1 MARVR
6 EDLLQCTDERI
17 IEESELLDE
26 LARRVAALEDQVQE
40 DREEEE
46 EDDVSVSTR
55 GSMLPPTAR
64 AVCCIMHPRCSQRGD
79 HADHV
84 NVARWHSCNIGPAHG
99 PSTAACNIC

>member
-64 AVCCIMHPRCSQRGD
+64 QFVASCIRD
-79 HADHV
+79 
-84 NVARWHSCNIGPAHG
+84 
-99 PSTAACNIC
+99 AASVVTMQIM